1 MKKINVTAVSYLN
14 TKPFLFG
21 LISKNWDS
29 NLNIKLDI
37 PSACAKKLNDG
48 KADIGLI
55 PVAALLDNP
64 DLKVI
69 SSYCIGSD
77 GPVRTVAIF
86 ADQEIHT
93 LKRIYL
99 DFHSRTSVQL
109 ARILLE
115 QYWKVD
121 VELLPAE
128 KGFMDEIGGDT
139 GALVIG
145 DRTIELEHKHP
156 YIYDLS
162 EAWKTWKGQPFVFAV
177 WVSRID
183 LDAHFVTKFNE
194 ALALGVR
201 EIDRLIYL
209 MPPMSEGF
217 DIREYFTKH
226 ISYEL
231 DEAKRKAL
239 KEFLSLISDGS
250 YNLKFLQ

>member
-37 PSACAKKLNDG
+37 PSACARKLSEG

-64 DLKVI
+64 ELKVI

-86 ADQEIHT
+86 ADQEIHK

-109 ARILLE
+109 AKILLE

-121 VELLPAE
+121 VELIPAE
-128 KGFMDEIGGDT
+128 KGFIDKIGGDT

-145 DRTIELEHKHP
+145 DRTIELEQKHSH
-156 YIYDLS
+156 IYDLS
-162 EAWKTWKGQPFVFAV
+162 AAWKDWTGKPFVFAV
-177 WVSRID
+177 WVSRVD
-183 LDAHFVTKFNE
+183 LPEKFIQKFNE
-194 ALALGVR
+194 ALALGVQ
-201 EIDRLIYL
+201 EVDRLIYL
-209 MPPMSEGF
+209 MPPMSEDF
-217 DIREYFTKH
+217 DIHEYFTRY

-231 DEAKRKAL
+231 DDAKREAL
-239 KEFLSLISDGS
+239 QQFLTAINGGPFD
-250 YNLKFLQ
+250 LKFLQ